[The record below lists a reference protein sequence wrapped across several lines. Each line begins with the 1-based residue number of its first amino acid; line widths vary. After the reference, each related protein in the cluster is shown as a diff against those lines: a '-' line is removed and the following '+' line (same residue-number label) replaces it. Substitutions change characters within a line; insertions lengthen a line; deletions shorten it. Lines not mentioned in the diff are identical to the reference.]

1 MERVILARHAESVFN
16 ARGLV
21 NGDPSIPGSLTP
33 SGIEQARALGEVLAQ
48 TPLDLCVTTEF
59 ERVIQTADEALRGR
73 RIPRIVVPGLDDP
86 RLGPFE
92 GATLHDYREW
102 ARAASS
108 SDSPG
113 GDGESR
119 FEIIGRYAR
128 SFRELLDRREESI
141 LVVAHSLP
149 IAYVLFALDGNAPA
163 SRVPLVANASVHTL
177 EAPELETAAEVL
189 ESWLAAP
196 TF

>member
-1 MERVILARHAESVFN
+1 MERAVLVRHAESVFN

-21 NGDPSIPGSLTP
+21 NGDPAITGALTP
-33 SGIEQARALGEVLAQ
+33 AGVEQARALREVLAS
-48 TPLDLCVTTEF
+48 TPFDLCVTTEF

-73 RIPRIVVPGLDDP
+73 EVPRLVMPGLDDP

-92 GATLHDYREW
+92 GATLAEYREW

-108 SDSPG
+108 FDAPG
-113 GDGESR
+113 QGGESR
-119 FEIIGRYAR
+119 YEIIRRYAQ
-128 SFRELLDRREESI
+128 SYRELLERPESSI

-149 IAYVLFALDGNAPA
+149 IAYALSARAGQEPS
-163 SRVPLVANASVHTL
+163 SRMPLVANATPHELEADELEVVVETL
-177 EAPELETAAEVL
+177 EQ
-189 ESWLAAP
+189 WLAAP

>member
-1 MERVILARHAESVFN
+1 MQRVVLARHAESVFN

-21 NGDPSIPGSLTP
+21 NGDPAIPGSLTP
-33 SGIEQARALGEVLAQ
+33 TGVEQARALGIALTD

-59 ERVIQTADEALRGR
+59 ERVIQTADEALRR
-73 RIPRIVVPGLDDP
+73 RDVPRVVMPGLGDP

-92 GATLHDYREW
+92 GAPLVDYREW
-102 ARAASS
+102 AGAAASS
-108 SDSPG
+108 ESPG

-119 FEIIGRYAR
+119 VDIIERYAR
-128 SFRELLDRREESI
+128 SYRELLERAEESI

-177 EAPELETAAEVL
+177 EAHELETAAEVL
-189 ESWLAAP
+189 ENWLAAP

>member
-1 MERVILARHAESVFN
+1 MRRMVLARHAESVFN
-16 ARGLV
+16 ARGTV

-33 SGIEQARALGEVLAQ
+33 TGVEQARALRIVLEG
-48 TPLDLCVTTEF
+48 TPFDLCVTTEF

-73 RIPRIVVPGLDDP
+73 DVPRIVMPGLDDP

-92 GATLHDYREW
+92 GAPLVEYRDW

-108 SDSPG
+108 LDSPG

-119 FEIIGRYAR
+119 FEIIERYAR
-128 SFRELLDRREESI
+128 SYRELLYRPEESI

-149 IAYVLFALDGNAPA
+149 IAYVLFALDGKAPA
-163 SRVPLVANASVHTL
+163 SRVPLVANATAHWLEAQDLEAAVETL
-177 EAPELETAAEVL
+177 ED
-189 ESWLAAP
+189 WLAAP

>member
-1 MERVILARHAESVFN
+1 VESVILARHAESVFN

-21 NGDPSIPGSLTP
+21 NGDPAIPGSLTP
-33 SGIEQARALGEVLAQ
+33 AGVEQARALGGVLAQ

-59 ERVIQTADEALRGR
+59 ERVTQTADEALRGR
-73 RIPRIVVPGLDDP
+73 RVPRLVMPGLDDP

-102 ARAASS
+102 ARTVSS
-108 SDSPG
+108 SEGPG

-119 FEIIGRYAR
+119 VEIVGRYAR
-128 SFRELLDRREESI
+128 SYRELLDRPEESI

-149 IAYVLFALDGNAPA
+149 ISYVLSALNGKGPA
-163 SRVPLVANASVHTL
+163 SRVPLVANATAYPLGAGELAAAVEAL
-177 EAPELETAAEVL
+177 EH
-189 ESWLAAP
+189 WLSAP

>member
-1 MERVILARHAESVFN
+1 VRRAILARHAESVFN
-16 ARGLV
+16 ARGVV
-21 NGDPSIPGSLTP
+21 NGDPRVPGPLTP
-33 SGIEQARALGEVLAQ
+33 TGVEQARSLGVELAE
-48 TPLDLCVTTEF
+48 TPIDVCVTTEF

-73 RIPRIVVPGLDDP
+73 DVPRLVVPGLDDP

-102 ARAASS
+102 ARGASS
-108 SDSPG
+108 SETPG

-119 FEIIGRYAR
+119 LQLISRYAR
-128 SFRELLDRREESI
+128 AYGELLERPEDTI

-149 IAYVLFALDGNAPA
+149 IAYVLAVLDGNEPV
-163 SRVPLVANASVHTL
+163 SRVPIVANATAYQLAASEL
-177 EAPELETAAEVL
+177 EAAVAAFER
-189 ESWLAAP
+189 WLAAP

>member
-1 MERVILARHAESVFN
+1 VQGVVLARHAESVFN
-16 ARGLV
+16 ARGVV

-33 SGIEQARALGEVLAQ
+33 TGVEQARALGIALAQ
-48 TPLDLCVTTEF
+48 TPFDLCVTTEF

-73 RIPRIVVPGLDDP
+73 DVPRIVMPGLDDP

-92 GATLHDYREW
+92 GEPLADYREW
-102 ARAASS
+102 ARTASS
-108 SDSPG
+108 TETPG

-119 FEIIGRYAR
+119 FDIIERYVR
-128 SFRELLDRREESI
+128 SYREVLDRPEESI

-163 SRVPLVANASVHTL
+163 SRVPLVANATAHPL
-177 EAPELETAAEVL
+177 ERDQLESAVDAL

>member
-1 MERVILARHAESVFN
+1 MQRVVLARHAESVFN

-21 NGDPSIPGSLTP
+21 NGDPMIAGSLTP
-33 SGIEQARALGEVLAQ
+33 TGVEQARVLGIELAE
-48 TPLDLCVTTEF
+48 TTLDLCVTTEF

-73 RIPRIVVPGLDDP
+73 DIPRIVMPGLDDP

-92 GATLHDYREW
+92 GAPLVDYKEW
-102 ARAASS
+102 ASAASS
-108 SDSPG
+108 SESPG

-119 FEIIGRYAR
+119 FDIIERYVQ
-128 SFRELLDRREESI
+128 SYRELLARPEESI

-149 IAYVLFALDGNAPA
+149 IAYVLFALNGNAPA
-163 SRVPLVANASVHTL
+163 SRVPLVANASSHPL
-177 EAPELETAAEVL
+177 ARAELETAVEAL
-189 ESWLAAP
+189 ERWLAAP

>member
-1 MERVILARHAESVFN
+1 MERLILARHAESVFN

-33 SGIEQARALGEVLAQ
+33 TGVEQARALGSVLAQ

-73 RIPRIVVPGLDDP
+73 RVPRIVMPGLDDP

-102 ARAASS
+102 ARTAASS
-108 SDSPG
+108 DGPG

-119 FEIIGRYAR
+119 FELIERYAH
-128 SFRELLDRREESI
+128 SYRELLDRSEESI

-149 IAYVLFALDGNAPA
+149 ITYVLSALDGNEPA
-163 SRVPLVANASVHTL
+163 SRVPLVANATAYPLGADELAAAVETL
-177 EAPELETAAEVL
+177 EH
-189 ESWLAAP
+189 WLAAP

>member
-1 MERVILARHAESVFN
+1 MLRVVLARHAESVFN

-33 SGIEQARALGEVLAQ
+33 TGVEQARALGMVLAE

-59 ERVIQTADEALRGR
+59 ERVIQTTDEALRGR
-73 RIPRIVVPGLDDP
+73 DVPRVVMPGLGDP

-92 GATLHDYREW
+92 GALLVDYREW
-102 ARAASS
+102 AGSAASS
-108 SDSPG
+108 ESPG

-119 FEIIGRYAR
+119 LDIIERYAR
-128 SFRELLDRREESI
+128 SYRELLERPEESI

-163 SRVPLVANASVHTL
+163 SRVPLVANASAHTL
-177 EAPELETAAEVL
+177 EVHELEIAAEAL
-189 ESWLAAP
+189 ENWLAAP

>member
-102 ARAASS
+102 ARTASS

-149 IAYVLFALDGNAPA
+149 ISYVLSALERNELG
-163 SRVPLVANASVHTL
+163 SRVPLVPNATAYPLGADEL
-177 EAPELETAAEVL
+177 EAAVEALDH
-189 ESWLAAP
+189 WLAAP